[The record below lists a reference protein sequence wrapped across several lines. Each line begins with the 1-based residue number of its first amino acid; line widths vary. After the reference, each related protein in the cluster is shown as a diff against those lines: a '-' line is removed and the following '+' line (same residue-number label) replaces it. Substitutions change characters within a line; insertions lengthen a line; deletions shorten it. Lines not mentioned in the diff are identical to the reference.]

1 MKRSTSTLRWGTT
14 LAVAAASA
22 LLVSP
27 ADASAIDLTA
37 SAGFVKRSLA
47 STDYKTSFAWQLN
60 GDLTFFPM
68 LMMGPYITFASTT
81 PDIAGASSISF
92 RTIGAR
98 VKLKVPLPG
107 PVQPFGVA
115 GAGWAHGD
123 FPDQTLRVC
132 LDGSCATRTVPS
144 ATANFAE
151 FLVGGGLIWTPAAPL
166 AFTAEFNWR
175 PTTGYTNDTY
185 ENQIQTGQTSAPE
198 PSRNGV
204 AWVGL
209 LGVGLSF

>member
-1 MKRSTSTLRWGTT
+1 MKRLTTMMRWGATIF
-14 LAVAAASA
+14 LAAAGV
-22 LLVSP
+22 LVVSR
-27 ADASAIDLTA
+27 ADASAVDLTV
-37 SAGFVKRSLA
+37 SGGFVKRSL
-47 STDYKTSFAWQLN
+47 SDTNYNTGFTWQLN

-68 LMMGPYITFASTT
+68 LMMGPYVAFASTT
-81 PDIAGASSISF
+81 PDITGASSISF

-98 VKLKVPLPG
+98 VKLKIPLPG

-123 FPDQTLRVC
+123 FPDQTLQVC
-132 LDGSCATRTVPS
+132 TNGTCITRTVPS

-185 ENQIQTGQTSAPE
+185 ENAIQSGQTSAPS

>member
-1 MKRSTSTLRWGTT
+1 MKRTT
-14 LAVAAASA
+14 KVSSLGASLILATAT
-22 LLVSP
+22 LLVAKR
-27 ADASAIDLTA
+27 ADAAIDVTA
-37 SAGFVKRSLA
+37 SGGFIKRSLA
-47 STDYKTSFAWQLN
+47 DISYKTGFTWQLN
-60 GDLTFFPM
+60 GDFAFFPM
-68 LMMGPYITFASTT
+68 LMMGPYIAFASST
-81 PDIAGASSISF
+81 PDIEGATSISF

-98 VKLKVPLPG
+98 VKLKIPIPG
-107 PVQPFGVA
+107 PLKPFGVA

-123 FPDQTLRVC
+123 FPDQRVQVC
-132 LDGSCATRTVPS
+132 VNNSCFARTVPS

-185 ENQIQTGQTSAPE
+185 EKQIQSGETSPPD

-209 LGVGLSF
+209 LGIGLSF